1 MDGRNEHKKI
11 AEKKGIGQKE
21 EKQEKMRETAQAC
34 RVGIIDG

>member
-11 AEKKGIGQKE
+11 DEKKGIGQKE
-21 EKQEKMRETAQAC
+21 EKQEKMRETAEAC